1 MCLEQA
7 IGLFQRQVIEVVGI
21 QSHADDNL
29 ADADQFR
36 QCRLAERD
44 GQLAT
49 TEQYNNF
56 IRCLGKTVVYKEHT
70 PESYYYYGIPQQ
82 ALPVESYC
90 GLTVFAPKESLPKMF
105 EWYKQRVGWYK
116 AVYE

>member
-7 IGLFQRQVIEVVGI
+7 IGLFQRQVIEGVGI
-21 QSHADDNL
+21 QSHADDSL

-49 TEQYNNF
+49 TEQA
-56 IRCLGKTVVYKEHT
+56 YKEGCG
-70 PESYYYYGIPQQ
+70 Y
-82 ALPVESYC
+82 ALHPH
-90 GLTVFAPKESLPKMF
+90 PSL
-105 EWYKQRVGWYK
+105 Q
-116 AVYE
+116 